1 MESELSDS
9 ITNSADTA
17 FLIFCGV
24 LVLSMQLGFS
34 LLEIG
39 SVSRRNTNNIIFQNL
54 MDASVGGVSFYLIG
68 YAFAFGEGSPFIG
81 FTGFAIS
88 GLNTSQDYAFWFLQ
102 FAFAATASSI
112 VVGAIAERTKLAS
125 YFVFSMAL
133 TALVYPVVVHWV
145 WSGTGWASPALPE
158 ASRLFGVGAIDFA
171 GSTVVHS
178 VGGLTALIACIL
190 LGARKDRFGEDG
202 IVNHLP
208 QQSTLLQT
216 TGTLVLWIGWYGFNT
231 GSALSIKGNM
241 AVICGN
247 VVVNMT
253 ISAATAGLTS
263 AALSRFFNGS
273 LDIPVVNNGI
283 LTGLVSVTAGCGV
296 VNAYTSLIIG
306 FGGAVFYFSA
316 CKLLLWLKIDDA
328 VEAVPVHLAGGVWG
342 TLAVGFFAV
351 PEHVETLYGTA
362 SCGVLYRSQCD
373 AGNAE
378 KQLAAQVVIIL
389 ANLAW
394 SGVMATLVFGGLKLA
409 GWLRVD
415 EESEMLG
422 LDTAYHGGDAYE
434 IDVVMP
440 KALPKDEGNEMTDNL
455 L

>member
-1 MESELSDS
+1 MDLSDS
-9 ITNSADTA
+9 LTNSTDTA

-54 MDASVGGVSFYLIG
+54 MDASVGGVSFYIFG
-68 YAFAFGEGSPFIG
+68 YAFAFGKGSPFIG
-81 FTGFAIS
+81 FSDFAIS
-88 GLNTSQDYAFWFLQ
+88 GLSTSQDYAFWFLQ

-133 TALVYPVVVHWV
+133 TGLVYPVVVHWV
-145 WSGTGWASPALPE
+145 WSGTGWASTALPA

-190 LGARKDRFGEDG
+190 LGARKGRFEEDG
-202 IVNHLP
+202 HVNHLS

-273 LDIPVVNNGI
+273 LDVPVVNNGI

-316 CKLLLWLKIDDA
+316 CKLLLWFKIDDA

-362 SCGVLYRSQCD
+362 SCGILYRSHCD
-373 AGNAE
+373 PGNAE
-378 KQLAAQVVIIL
+378 KQLAAQVVVIL

-415 EESEMLG
+415 EESERVG

-434 IDVVMP
+434 VDVITP
-440 KALPKDEGNEMTDNL
+440 KALPAKEGTEMTDNL
-455 L
+455 I